1 MRNAARISLAVVVLL
16 AGALLLPRPAGRVLA
31 PDAGAQVPTPTIPDL
46 LPSSSPSPSPTEPGG
61 GGGGGGGDDDGG
73 GGEGD
78 GGSGGG
84 GGVDKPG
91 AGGGDKKDGP
101 NVKKGTSADK
111 KKRSRKARKKVSIF
125 TDVPSI
131 PGSFNTDDL
140 VVVAAHLRSLGWSQQ
155 QVIAKVYPPFII
167 AGPAVWTDTWG
178 APRYGPGP
186 IVRTHEGQD
195 VFCEYGDPV
204 LATEDGTVSFDDQG
218 LGGLVARLH
227 RSDGSYWYYAHL
239 SDWNHDLRPGD
250 SVQRGDVLGY
260 CGNSGN
266 ALTTPPHVHFGWY
279 LRNENA
285 KNPMRSLVDWLREAR
300 RGALGLLADARG
312 KRVREIV
319 RLTAE
324 RRFGDAFVPD
334 RTMLRVPGEALWASG
349 SSPATGAFGLAEAAL
364 QSALSRQLFSLESS
378 ITGLELRSSEAGAGT
393 VLDPDSD
400 LAAILRDAELLS
412 EVAD

>member
-1 MRNAARISLAVVVLL
+1 LAVVVLL
-16 AGALLLPRPAGRVLA
+16 AGALLLPRPPGRVLA
-31 PDAGAQVPTPTIPDL
+31 ADARAQVGPTPTIPDL
-46 LPSSSPSPSPTEPGG
+46 LPTGSPSPSPSDTGG
-61 GGGGGGGDDDGG
+61 GGGGGGGDDGG
-73 GGEGD
+73 GDD

-84 GGVDKPG
+84 GIEKPG

-101 NVKKGTSADK
+101 NVKKTNSDK
-111 KKRSRKARKKVSIF
+111 KKRGRKGRKNTSVF
-125 TDVPSI
+125 TGVPSI
-131 PGSFNTDDL
+131 PGSFNTDEL
-140 VVVAAHLRSLGWSQQ
+140 VVIAAHLRSLGWNQQ
-155 QVIAKVYPPFII
+155 QVMSRVYPPFII

-186 IVRTHEGQD
+186 IVRRHEGQD

-218 LGGLVARLH
+218 LGGLIARLH

-239 SDWNHDLRPGD
+239 SDWNQDLRTGD
-250 SVQRGDVLGY
+250 SVQRGDVIGY

-279 LRNENA
+279 LRNGKDA
-285 KNPMRSLVDWLREAR
+285 KNPMRPLIDWLREAR
-300 RGALGLLADARG
+300 RNALGLLADARG
-312 KRVREIV
+312 ERVRQIV

-378 ITGLELRSSEAGAGT
+378 FTGLELHSDEAEVGSM
-393 VLDPDSD
+393 LDPDSD
-400 LAAILRDAELLS
+400 LAAILRDADLLS

>member
-1 MRNAARISLAVVVLL
+1 MKNAARISLAVVVLL

-31 PDAGAQVPTPTIPDL
+31 PDAGAQVATPTIPDI
-46 LPSSSPSPSPTEPGG
+46 LPTGSPSPSPSDTGDGG
-61 GGGGGGGDDDGG
+61 GNDGDDDDGG
-73 GGEGD
+73 
-78 GGSGGG
+78 S

-101 NVKKGTSADK
+101 NVKNATDK
-111 KKRSRKARKKVSIF
+111 KKGGRKGRKNTSVF
-125 TDVPSI
+125 TGVPSI

-155 QVIAKVYPPFII
+155 QVTARVYPPFII

-178 APRYGPGP
+178 VPRYGPGP

-227 RSDGSYWYYAHL
+227 RADGSYWYYAHL
-239 SDWNHDLRPGD
+239 SDWNQDLRQGD
-250 SVQRGDVLGY
+250 SVQRGDLLGY

-279 LRNENA
+279 LRNGKA
-285 KNPMRSLVDWLREAR
+285 KDPMRPLINWLRDAR
-300 RGALGLLADARG
+300 RGALELLADARG
-312 KRVREIV
+312 ERVRQIV

-334 RTMLRVPGEALWASG
+334 RSVLRVPGEALWASG
-349 SSPATGAFGLAEAAL
+349 SAPATGAFGLAEAAL
-364 QSALSRQLFSLESS
+364 HSALSRELFSSELSF
-378 ITGLELRSSEAGAGT
+378 TGLDLDSSGADAGS

-400 LAAILRDAELLS
+400 LAAILRGADLTS